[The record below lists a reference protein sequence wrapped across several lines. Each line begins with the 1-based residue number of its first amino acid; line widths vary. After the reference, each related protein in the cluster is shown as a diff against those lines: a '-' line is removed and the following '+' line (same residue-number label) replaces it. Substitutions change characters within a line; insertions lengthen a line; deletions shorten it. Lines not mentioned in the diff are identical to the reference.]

1 MICVCGLLLVV
12 TGCFALFGDD
22 FSTVSAHSLAGTLV
36 ARAGKSSRK
45 RRSRGPDA
53 DARPVSYAR
62 YSSDNQDEKSIREQ
76 QQVCREAAAKEGLTI
91 AECDEF
97 FDEAVSGAV
106 TNRDGLDRLL
116 LAARSGQVSRIFIWS
131 LSRLSR
137 GSLQTQTFF
146 KEMTE
151 ELGIR
156 ITSVTDGIDTRSEG
170 SHLQVGFTSLFDEH
184 YLKQLRQN
192 VMRGQRGTISAGYA
206 AGDHRFGYVS
216 VPSPDGATQK
226 KNGLVISRKVY
237 AIEPNQA
244 AIVQEIFRWY
254 AEDGWSISAICREL
268 NARGV
273 SKDHRSS
280 TSHWDRHLVISILRS
295 EKYVGRWP
303 WGLLENRRDAQTGK
317 KYQVERDPGDPLIC
331 EREFPE
337 LRLVTDEVFQKA
349 QARLESF
356 QRECAANRDASG
368 RLRGAHPHAGRKAL
382 FRGQLVCAD
391 CGRFL
396 ISYSDNAKHLAC
408 PKSLV
413 GACPNRGA
421 MRRDTVQKLIL
432 SRIAESLERD
442 DAFIEEV
449 HRKTVAEF
457 DRLRAQPQPDRK
469 KLEAELADVRGQQR
483 RLVAF
488 IANHDDVED
497 SIADEL
503 KSFKANE
510 RRLESQLQSLD
521 RSQVVETA
529 PPTLDWVRDELKH
542 LNEILAGGGE
552 DGGLALRK
560 ILDGPIQVSSV
571 DYPGDKR
578 RVWQAR
584 FRLRR
589 SLFCSESA
597 SVHGDQAGRDTDG
610 EGEGWITVLLRDPPL
625 IEKLGLKLFEL
636 LKAGLS
642 LRDIAVEMQLRESR
656 ISAIVKHVEQHNADG
671 LTATEVRALI
681 NANRPKPPSRVEQIL
696 EQAMELWDRGLLN
709 CQIANILN
717 TNRDIITKTIRLGC
731 ERRGTP
737 LTDGRTRRKGLA
749 YKGRKGFPRVA
760 EDNSTLTDVA
770 SGDGTTGE
778 AIEPP
783 NP

>member
-1 MICVCGLLLVV
+1 
-12 TGCFALFGDD
+12 LFGDG
-22 FSTVSAHSLAGTLV
+22 FSTVSAHSLAGTPV

-76 QQVCREAAAKEGLTI
+76 QQVCREAADKEGLTI

-106 TNRDGLDRLL
+106 TNRDGLDRLFH
-116 LAARSGQVSRIFIWS
+116 AARSGKVSRIFIWS

-137 GSLQTQTFF
+137 ESLQTQAFF
-146 KEMTE
+146 KEMTD

-192 VMRGQRGTISAGYA
+192 VMRGQRGTIDAGYA

-226 KNGLVISRKVY
+226 KLGLVLPRKVY

-244 AIVQEIFRWY
+244 AIVQEIFRWFG
-254 AEDGWSISAICREL
+254 EDGWSISAICREL

-273 SKDHRSS
+273 TKGHRSS
-280 TSHWDRHLVISILRS
+280 TSHWDRHLVIRILRS

-303 WGLLENRRDAQTGK
+303 WGLLENRRDTQTGK

-331 EREFPE
+331 ERELPE
-337 LRLVTDEVFQKA
+337 LRIVTDDVFQKA
-349 QARLESF
+349 QTRLDSF
-356 QRECAANRDASG
+356 QRDCAANRDARGRLCGAHAHSG
-368 RLRGAHPHAGRKAL
+368 RKSL
-382 FRGQLVCAD
+382 FKGLLLCAE
-391 CGRFL
+391 CGRTL
-396 ISYSDNAKHLAC
+396 VTYSGDAKYLAC

-413 GACPNRGA
+413 DACANRGLC
-421 MRRDTVQKLIL
+421 RRETAQRLIL
-432 SRIAESLERD
+432 AKIS
-442 DAFIEEV
+442 DAMVGHETFVDEV
-449 HRKTVAEF
+449 HQQAVAEF
-457 DRLRAQPQPDRK
+457 ERLRAQPGPDRA
-469 KLEAELADVRGQQR
+469 KLDSELEDVRKKHG

-488 IANHDDVED
+488 IMENDVVD
-497 SIADEL
+497 KRLADEL
-503 KSFKANE
+503 KSLQAIE
-510 RRLESQLQSLD
+510 RGLRAQLETLD
-521 RSQVVETA
+521 RSNSVAAV
-529 PPTLDWVRDELKH
+529 PPTRDWVRDQLKRM
-542 LNEILAGGGE
+542 NEILAGGGE
-552 DGGLALRK
+552 DGATILQK
-560 ILDGPIQVSSV
+560 VLDGRIEVSV
-571 DYPGDKR
+571 VPYPGDKR
-578 RVWQAR
+578 PAWQAR

-589 SLFCSESA
+589 SLFCTEPT
-597 SVHGDQAGRDTDG
+597 SVHAEQAGSNADG
-610 EGEGWITVLLRDPPL
+610 EDGAWITVLLREPNL
-625 IEKLGLKLFEL
+625 IEKLGVKLFSL
-636 LKAGLS
+636 LKAGRS
-642 LRDIAVEMQLRESR
+642 LREISVEMQLRESR

-671 LTATEVRALI
+671 LTAQQVRGLI
-681 NANRPKPPSRVEQIL
+681 NANRPKRPSRVEQIL
-696 EQAMELWDRGLLN
+696 DQAMELWDRGLLN
-709 CQIANILN
+709 CQIAQILN
-717 TNRDIITKTIRLGC
+717 TNRDLITKTIRLGC